1 MATNKA
7 SSTQHHFSPP
17 AVLSRFLSRSSDSI
31 ADISSKA
38 DALHKQKKGS
48 KPSKMK
54 KSQTA
59 LAGFDT
65 KLMSA
70 SHSASSLRRRFSL
83 FRAKRSSQSNIESL
97 QQTIDQLKGELQTKA
112 NELETLR
119 EHIET
124 KRQQPSTESIE
135 QAMQLQAM
143 LNAKLEEMLTENDLL
158 KKSIQDLE
166 YFAQQERSKR
176 HWKGSLSKT
185 TLFDAYYV
193 SHK

>member
-31 ADISSKA
+31 ANISSKA

-48 KPSKMK
+48 KPGKMK

-59 LAGFDT
+59 LAGFDIKPT
-65 KLMSA
+65 PA
-70 SHSASSLRRRFSL
+70 PHSASSLRRRFSL
-83 FRAKRSSQSNIESL
+83 FRAKRSSQSNIQTL
-97 QQTIDQLKGELQTKA
+97 QQTIDQLKRDLQTKTD
-112 NELETLR
+112 ELETLK

-124 KRQQPSTESIE
+124 KRRQPSTESIE

-143 LNAKLEEMLTENDLL
+143 LNAKLEEMLNENDLL

-176 HWKGSLSKT
+176 QWKNDL
-185 TLFDAYYV
+185 V
-193 SHK
+193 